1 MKVTTRL
8 FMVLELLLMAT
19 ISTEAQKIEVV
30 NAEGHAI
37 PLVSVL
43 TQDGILIGTTNMN
56 GELADVKGHTKVA
69 LTHVAYKPQLVTVD
83 QTGSRF
89 TMEDID
95 YGLAEVV
102 VRPKPYVFKEYYYR
116 AFRYI
121 GDSLRAYSE
130 GIIPAIYD
138 IKNNYKSKTR
148 AIWSYNTKANKAVTW
163 HGVHMLNQVES
174 WVKSASGKMPEIW
187 LKEKDFQER
196 YRASLVADG
205 SNFWRVELPTKEAV
219 GQIVHTNGQ
228 SLTTLDGA
236 RMQMYSNEV
245 HGETKML
252 NKRQKRDYAYQYAS
266 VFKLPNEADGDIP
279 GLFRHTMTM
288 HHWEYDSDKG
298 RTIDIIY
305 IYSTDN
311 GYTDETQFKARS
323 KELNKDGEGVYMSFE
338 SLKAY
343 ADRHN
348 IPALDPAQ
356 LQAIEALKKTN

>member
-8 FMVLELLLMAT
+8 IMMLVLLMAT

-56 GELADVKGHTKVA
+56 GELADVKGHAKVA
-69 LTHVAYKPQLVTVD
+69 LTHVAYKPQLVTIG
-83 QTGSRF
+83 QTSNRF

-102 VRPKPYVFKEYYYR
+102 VSPKPYVFKEYYYR

-121 GDSLRAYSE
+121 GDSLRAYSA
-130 GIIPAIYD
+130 GVIPAIYN
-138 IKNNYKSKTR
+138 IKNNYKGKTR
-148 AIWSYNTKANKAVTW
+148 AIWSYNTKANKSVTW
-163 HGVHMLNQVES
+163 HGVHMLNMAES
-174 WVKSASGKMPEIW
+174 WVKGSSGKMPEIW
-187 LKEKDFQER
+187 LMEKDAQEK
-196 YRASLVADG
+196 YRASMVADG
-205 SNFWRVELPTKEAV
+205 PNFWHVELPTKEVV
-219 GQIVHTNGQ
+219 GQVVHTGGQ
-228 SLTTLDGA
+228 SLATLDGA

-245 HGETKML
+245 HGETKKL
-252 NKRQKRDYAYQYAS
+252 NERQKRDYAYQYAS
-266 VFKLPNEADGDIP
+266 VFKLSNEADGDIP
-279 GLFRHTMTM
+279 DLFRHTMTM

-298 RTIDIIY
+298 RIIDIIY

-323 KELNKDGEGVYMSFE
+323 KELNKGGAGVYMSFE
-338 SLKAY
+338 ALSDY
-343 ADRHN
+343 AARHN

>member
-8 FMVLELLLMAT
+8 FMVLVLLLMAT
-19 ISTEAQKIEVV
+19 ISAEAQKIEVV

-121 GDSLRAYSE
+121 GDSLRAYSA

-187 LKEKDFQER
+187 LKEKDFQEK

-205 SNFWRVELPTKEAV
+205 PNFWRVELPTKEAV

-266 VFKLPNEADGDIP
+266 AFKLPNEADGDIP

>member
-8 FMVLELLLMAT
+8 FMVLVLLLMAT
-19 ISTEAQKIEVV
+19 ISAEAQKIEVV

-43 TQDGILIGTTNMN
+43 TQDGTLIGTTNMN
-56 GELADVKGHTKVA
+56 GELADVKGHAKVA
-69 LTHVAYKPQLVTVD
+69 LTHVAYKPQLVTIG
-83 QTGSRF
+83 QTSNRF
-89 TMEDID
+89 TMEDMD

-102 VRPKPYVFKEYYYR
+102 VKPKPYVYKEYYYR

-121 GDSLRAYSE
+121 GDSLRAYSV
-130 GIIPAIYD
+130 GVIPAIYN
-138 IKNNYKSKTR
+138 IKKNYKGKTR
-148 AIWSYNTKANKAVTW
+148 AIWSYNTKANKAVSW
-163 HGVHMLNQVES
+163 HGVHILNKVEN
-174 WVKSASGKMPEIW
+174 WVKRSSVKMPEIW
-187 LKEKDFQER
+187 LKEKEAQEK
-196 YRASLVADG
+196 YKASLVADG
-205 SNFWRVELPTKEAV
+205 PNFWRVELPTKEAV